1 MPTKCSFHPYKG
13 RQLLMSEEERIAK
26 VETKLEGQE
35 NHSPVAGGRKH
46 TGEVGAVCG
55 PGLAANTEALVSTA
69 TGKAI
74 TVKDLQGIPSRHG
87 GRSPFLTP
95 LLDHS
100 Q

>member
-1 MPTKCSFHPYKG
+1 
-13 RQLLMSEEERIAK
+13 MSEEERIAK

-69 TGKAI
+69 I